1 MLLFCCINLVKFEK
15 IWLSKILEMTYN
27 LERRE
32 YPIIRCGTYIFMD
45 QRTCTGMW
53 QLKLL
58 MSVYITHTCENY
70 FWSIIQP
77 IMQCNEYYDGKMAS
91 LYLCFL
97 CIFSTVKIFT
107 QTVKS
112 LKEIFYTFSFRLS
125 ELSKLLFA
133 RPSKEASY
141 QHLSW
146 IGTPWE

>member
-1 MLLFCCINLVKFEK
+1 
-15 IWLSKILEMTYN
+15 
-27 LERRE
+27 
-32 YPIIRCGTYIFMD
+32 MD

-112 LKEIFYTFSFRLS
+112 LKISYIFSFRLWDCLKKWILHEYQIVPPLFFSSPWEITILLS
-125 ELSKLLFA
+125 ELTKLLFA
-133 RPSKEASY
+133 RPSQEASY